1 MVVLYQNK
9 CFNVESRRLSD
20 DIVIR
25 GIALGERGRGRY
37 ETFLP
42 VPTKYPESS
51 PAHER
56 LQNYGIGFTKS
67 NRPRIVP
74 DSQHQGVCALLT
86 SNGGYNR
93 QQSGYVRILQNS
105 AVQHLATGTGAWG
118 GAGRVGGWTDAVIQF
133 TEGWVQATF
142 SGHSG
147 AIEYYGFCPDG
158 RFRTFECLDDL
169 IAAYDAA
176 GWDLPFKL
184 DPETR
189 TVIESDWVEA
199 RWFKKEVKNNE

>member
-9 CFNVESRRLSD
+9 SFNVESRKVSD
-20 DIVIR
+20 DITVR
-25 GIALGERGRGRY
+25 GVSLGERGRGRF

-42 VPTKYPESS
+42 VPTRYPETS

-56 LQNYGIGFTKS
+56 LKDYGIGLTKS

-74 DSQHQGVCALLT
+74 DYKSDVVCALLT

-93 QQSGYVRILQNS
+93 HQSGYIKILKDS
-105 AVQHLATGTGAWG
+105 RVQHIATGTGAWG
-118 GAGRVGGWTDAVIQF
+118 DAGRVGGWTDAAIQF
-133 TEGWVQATF
+133 TEGWIQVTF

-147 AIEYYGFCPDG
+147 AVEYYGFCPDG

-176 GWDLPFKL
+176 GWDLPFKF

-189 TVIESDWVEA
+189 TVIGSDWIEA
-199 RWFKKEVKNNE
+199 HRFQQEVQNG